1 MMVELFCLLKS
12 KRNIMLEKLFFQ
24 SSLPRAGSTL
34 LQNIIGQ
41 NPDFYVTPTSGLLEL
56 VFAARGNYTE
66 SPEFKAQDSELM
78 KRGFINFCNK
88 GMKGYFEAIT
98 DKKYVMDKSRG
109 WGIHYDFLNEIYP
122 NPKIIVMVRD
132 LRDIFCS
139 MEKNFRKSSLQ
150 ANPILSH
157 AEMRG
162 TTTPKRIDIWAQ
174 SQPVGL
180 AIERLQE
187 VFRQG
192 LDKNMLFVKFEDLCL
207 YPETE
212 LNRIYQFLEVPY
224 FTHDFDNIEQITVED
239 DEVYGVFG
247 DHTIK
252 QKLELP
258 HSQAKKIL
266 GPDVTNWIFENYKW
280 FFDRFNYKK

>member
-1 MMVELFCLLKS
+1 MSV
-12 KRNIMLEKLFFQ
+12 EKLFFQ

-34 LQNIIGQ
+34 LQNIMGQ

-56 VFAARGNYTE
+56 VFAARGNYTD

-78 KRGFINFCNK
+78 KKGFIGFCNK
-88 GMKGYFEAIT
+88 GMQGYFDAIT

-150 ANPILSH
+150 ANPVLNH

-162 TTTPKRIDIWAQ
+162 TTTPKRIDVWAQ

-180 AIERLQE
+180 ALERLQE
-187 VFRQG
+187 ILRQG

-212 LNRIYQFLEVPY
+212 LNRIYQFLELPY
-224 FTHDFDNIEQITVED
+224 YTHDFDNIEQITVED
-239 DEVYGVFG
+239 DEVYGVYG

-258 HSQAKKIL
+258 HSQAKKVL
-266 GPDVTNWIFENYKW
+266 GTDVNNWIWDNYQW
-280 FFDRFNYKK
+280 FFNRFNYKK

>member
-1 MMVELFCLLKS
+1 MSV
-12 KRNIMLEKLFFQ
+12 EKLFFQ

-34 LQNIIGQ
+34 LQNIMGQ

-56 VFAARGNYTE
+56 VFAARGNYTD

-78 KRGFINFCNK
+78 KKGFIGFCNK
-88 GMKGYFEAIT
+88 AMNGYFDAIT

-150 ANPILSH
+150 ANPVLNH

-162 TTTPKRIDIWAQ
+162 TTTPKRIDVWAQ

-180 AIERLQE
+180 ALERLQE
-187 VFRQG
+187 ILRQG

-212 LNRIYQFLEVPY
+212 LNRIYQFLELPY
-224 FTHDFDNIEQITVED
+224 YTHDFDNIEQITVED
-239 DEVYGVFG
+239 DEVYGVYG

-258 HSQAKKIL
+258 HSQAKKVL
-266 GPDVTNWIFENYKW
+266 GTDVNNWIWDNYQW
-280 FFDRFNYKK
+280 FFNRFNYKK

>member
-1 MMVELFCLLKS
+1 
-12 KRNIMLEKLFFQ
+12 
-24 SSLPRAGSTL
+24 
-34 LQNIIGQ
+34 
-41 NPDFYVTPTSGLLEL
+41 
-56 VFAARGNYTE
+56 
-66 SPEFKAQDSELM
+66 M
-78 KRGFINFCNK
+78 KKGFIGFCNK
-88 GMKGYFEAIT
+88 AMNGYFDAIT

-139 MEKNFRKSSLQ
+139 MEKNFRKSNLQ
-150 ANPILSH
+150 ANPVLSH

-162 TTTPKRIDIWAQ
+162 TTTPKRIDVWAQ

-187 VFRQG
+187 IMRQG

-212 LNRIYQFLEVPY
+212 LNRIYQFLELPHY
-224 FTHDFDNIEQITVED
+224 THDFDNIEQITVED

-258 HSQAKKIL
+258 HSQAKKVL
-266 GPDVTNWIFENYKW
+266 GTDVTNWIWDNYQW
-280 FFDRFNYKK
+280 FFNRFNYKK

>member
-1 MMVELFCLLKS
+1 MVELFCLLKS

-224 FTHDFDNIEQITVED
+224 YVHDFDNIEQITVED

>member
-1 MMVELFCLLKS
+1 MSV
-12 KRNIMLEKLFFQ
+12 EKLFFQ

-34 LQNIIGQ
+34 LQNIMGQ

-56 VFAARGNYTE
+56 VFAARANYTD

-78 KRGFINFCNK
+78 KKGFIGFCNK
-88 GMKGYFEAIT
+88 AMHGYFDAIT

-109 WGIHYDFLNEIYP
+109 WGIHYDFLNGIYP

-150 ANPILSH
+150 ANPVLSH

-162 TTTPKRIDIWAQ
+162 TTTPKRIDVWAQ

-187 VFRQG
+187 IMRQG

-212 LNRIYQFLEVPY
+212 LNRIYQFLELPY
-224 FTHDFDNIEQITVED
+224 YTHDFDNIEQITVED

-258 HSQAKKIL
+258 HSQAKKVL
-266 GPDVTNWIFENYKW
+266 GTDVTNWIWDNYQW
-280 FFDRFNYKK
+280 FFNRFNYKK

>member
-1 MMVELFCLLKS
+1 MVELFCLLKS

>member
-1 MMVELFCLLKS
+1 MKV
-12 KRNIMLEKLFFQ
+12 EKLFFQ

-34 LQNIIGQ
+34 LQNIMGQ

-56 VFAARGNYTE
+56 VFAARGNYTD

-78 KRGFINFCNK
+78 KRGFIGFCNK
-88 GMKGYFEAIT
+88 AMEGYFNAIT

-122 NPKIIVMVRD
+122 NPKIVVMVRD

-139 MEKNFRKSSLQ
+139 MEKNFRKSSLK
-150 ANPILSH
+150 ANPVLNH
-157 AEMRG
+157 AEMKG
-162 TTTPKRIDIWAQ
+162 TTTPKRIDVWAQ
-174 SQPVGL
+174 TQPIGL

-192 LDKNMLFVKFEDLCL
+192 LDRNMLFVKFEDLCL

-224 FTHDFDNIEQITVED
+224 YAHDFDNIEQITIED
-239 DEVYGVFG
+239 DEVYGVYG
-247 DHTIK
+247 DHKIK

-258 HSQAKKIL
+258 HSQAKKVL
-266 GPDVTNWIFENYKW
+266 GTDVTNWIFDNYKW